1 MPINFVTG
9 LPRHGKTLWTITTVL
24 ERAKREKRKVYYCN
38 IPDVSI
44 PDWEKIDHPNDWL
57 TLDDSSI
64 IIIDE
69 LQDFWGKA
77 HASGTVPPPILEL
90 SKHGKR
96 GFDFYFITQEPNLV
110 HSTPRDLCQT
120 HYYINRI
127 FGTQNASVHKFD
139 RLQLHPEKVKS
150 KGEITPWSYPKEAF
164 KYYKSADV
172 HNIKRSIPKKVFA
185 IPLIILFAV
194 CCIFL
199 AFYFIDSLTDKTAG
213 GKKETDKKE
222 ATFKSNPKNQANEPI
237 SPKEY
242 ADSFVPRIAG
252 LAYTAPRYDDL
263 TTPINVPFP
272 SACVLME
279 PRCQCYTDQ
288 ATKLDI
294 PPDLCRQFAR
304 NGIFNEF
311 QEQPKTQNANNSS
324 NTPLAGN
331 LDNQNQWLPV
341 TNPQNQKPYSIKL

>member
-1 MPINFVTG
+1 M
-9 LPRHGKTLWTITTVL
+9 
-24 ERAKREKRKVYYCN
+24 
-38 IPDVSI
+38 
-44 PDWEKIDHPNDWL
+44 
-57 TLDDSSI
+57 
-64 IIIDE
+64 
-69 LQDFWGKA
+69 
-77 HASGTVPPPILEL
+77 
-90 SKHGKR
+90 
-96 GFDFYFITQEPNLV
+96 
-110 HSTPRDLCQT
+110 
-120 HYYINRI
+120 
-127 FGTQNASVHKFD
+127 
-139 RLQLHPEKVKS
+139 
-150 KGEITPWSYPKEAF
+150 
-164 KYYKSADV
+164 
-172 HNIKRSIPKKVFA
+172 
-185 IPLIILFAV
+185 FAV

-222 ATFKSNPKNQANEPI
+222 ATFKSNPKNKANEPI

-242 ADSFVPRIAG
+242 MESYVPRIAG

-311 QEQPKTQNANNSS
+311 QDQPKTQNANNAS

-331 LDNQNQWLPV
+331 PDNQNKWLPV